1 MSAAVGATS
10 GWLVNSLVYLGATVA
25 IVPLTRRLGLG
36 SIVGYLMAGI
46 AVGPFGLNLLAD
58 PQTVLHFAEFGVVL
72 MLFLI
77 GLELE
82 PRRLWMLRRPI
93 FGWGS
98 VQMVACAG
106 LIAALGWAAG
116 VSMPVAVVAGLGLAL
131 SSTAAALQAMGER
144 NLLPTTSGQAGLAI
158 LLLQDVA
165 AIPILAVV
173 PLLAGGTQQGLPWTD
188 VLRAVGAIA
197 AIVLLGRPLLR
208 HGLRWIA
215 GHGSPE
221 VFTAAALG
229 LVAGIALL
237 MQWVGLS
244 MALGAFLGGVLL
256 AESEYKRELE
266 TDVEPFKG
274 LLLGLFFM
282 AVGMGIDFR
291 ALAAHPGWVLGVL
304 TALLVV
310 KSAVMAL
317 LARAMQLPRGERL
330 VFVGLL
336 AQGGEFAFVVF
347 QGATGAGLLNPAT
360 GSILVGA
367 VALSMLLTPPM
378 LALTE
383 RWARRGPATADAPPT
398 ADALLDKPQEAPVI
412 IAGFGR
418 YGQIVGR
425 LLYANGLRGTVLDHD
440 AEQVA
445 ALRRF
450 GFRVFYGDATRLDLL
465 RTAGAATA
473 RVLVVAVDD
482 VEQSLRIVDLARQ
495 HFPRLT
501 LVARARNVQHYYALR
516 DRGVTLIERET
527 LDAALRSGRSVLETM
542 GWSPMRARQLAQRF
556 RRHSVEQ
563 LERMWPHHRDEA
575 QLVAL
580 AKQGRQQLEELFAQ
594 ERQAQRQRAPGGD
607 WQDDAP
613 ANEQAAGQQ
622 PAPSTSPPPP

>member
-1 MSAAVGATS
+1 
-10 GWLVNSLVYLGATVA
+10 
-25 IVPLTRRLGLG
+25 
-36 SIVGYLMAGI
+36 
-46 AVGPFGLNLLAD
+46 
-58 PQTVLHFAEFGVVL
+58 
-72 MLFLI
+72 
-77 GLELE
+77 
-82 PRRLWMLRRPI
+82 
-93 FGWGS
+93 
-98 VQMVACAG
+98 
-106 LIAALGWAAG
+106 
-116 VSMPVAVVAGLGLAL
+116 MPVAVVAGLGLAL

-527 LDAALRSGRSVLETM
+527 LDAALRSGRSVLEAM